1 MTKEYTTAGEEQTE
15 ALGVRLGQLI
25 QPGAVIAY
33 TGDLGRGRPPL
44 PGAWPGAWVSRT
56 G

>member
-25 QPGAVIAY
+25 QPGEI
-33 TGDLGRGRPPL
+33 GR
-44 PGAWPGAWVSRT
+44 AHV
-56 G
+56 